1 MSDEQELE
9 VNEES
14 DVAVEEAA
22 EKLNLK
28 VEIEDVGPCK
38 KHVTVTVPEADIQ
51 TLRDIAVGE
60 LAGEAEVPG
69 FRVGHVPTK
78 LVEKRF
84 KKEIS
89 GQLKQNL
96 LMQSL
101 EQVSTD
107 NDLDPINE
115 PQIDVENL
123 EIPDEGDFEYE
134 FEVEVRPKFALPDYE
149 GIEIRRP
156 TREVTDE
163 DIENYLVQFLSQYG
177 SLIPHEGEADAGD
190 YVVVDLTLRHGE
202 EVVREF
208 EELSLCLRP
217 ILRFPDAEYQGFD
230 ELMKG
235 AKADDVKSTT
245 ITVSTEAANIEMR
258 GEELQAEFKVLDV
271 KKIELPEL
279 TEEFLERLNVPS
291 EEDLRSQVQQMLE
304 RQVTYEQRQAT
315 REQVLEKITES
326 ANWDLPEGLVR
337 KQVDNA
343 LRREILEMQQAGFT
357 SQQISARE
365 NELKQQ
371 SVTTTRQAL
380 KEHFVLDRIA
390 TEANLEVS
398 PQEIDIEIQMMAI
411 QQGDSPRKVRAKM
424 VKSGMIEN
432 LEAQIRERKSVD
444 LILEKATFKDVPL
457 ESSVFD
463 HVESVNRPICS
474 DSPVIEEHD
483 HDHDHDGDHDHDH
496 DHG

>member
-1 MSDEQELE
+1 MSDDQT
-9 VNEES
+9 VEETE
-14 DVAVEEAA
+14 VAVAGEDR
-22 EKLNLK
+22 LNLK
-28 VEIEDVGPCK
+28 VEIDEIGPCK
-38 KHVTVTVPEADIQ
+38 KHVTVTVPASDIE
-51 TLRDIAVGE
+51 TLRGAAVAE

-96 LMQSL
+96 LLQSL
-101 EQVSTD
+101 EQVSSD

-123 EIPDEGDFEYE
+123 DIPDDGDFEYE
-134 FEVEVRPKFALPDYE
+134 FEVEVRPKFEMPDYE
-149 GIEIRRP
+149 GVEIRRP
-156 TREVTDE
+156 VRDVADE

-177 SLIPHEGEADAGD
+177 QLVPHDGEAEAGD
-190 YVVVDLTLRHGE
+190 YVVVDLTLRKGE
-202 EVVREF
+202 EIVREF
-208 EELSLCLRP
+208 DELSLCLRP
-217 ILRFPDAEYQGFD
+217 VLRFPDAEYQGFD
-230 ELMKG
+230 ELMNG
-235 AKADDVKSTT
+235 AKADDVKSTK
-245 ITVSTEAANIEMR
+245 ISISTEAADIEMR
-258 GEELQAEFKVLDV
+258 GEELDAEFKVLDV

-279 TEEFLERLNVPS
+279 TEEFLDRLNVPS
-291 EEDLRSQVQQMLE
+291 EEDLRNQVKEMLE
-304 RQVTYEQRQAT
+304 RQVTYEQRQST

-326 ANWDLPEGLVR
+326 ADWDLPEGLVR

-365 NELKQQ
+365 NELRQQ

-390 TEANLEVS
+390 TESGLEVS

-411 QQGDSPRKVRAKM
+411 QQGESPRKVRAKM

-444 LILEKATFKDVPL
+444 LILEKATFVDVPL

-463 HVESVNRPICS
+463 NVESVSRPITG
-474 DSPVIEEHD
+474 DDVGQMEEQDLDHD

-496 DHG
+496 G